1 MQPSW
6 ALPLLLA
13 LALVPAAAGVASAQA
28 GEASREK
35 CNIVPPIS
43 ADQNGAFLCV
53 NGEKDYVGCPI
64 PQCP

>member
-13 LALVPAAAGVASAQA
+13 LALVPAAAGVASVQ